1 MARVKRGPK
10 ARRRRKR
17 TMNLAEGYYGRRKN
31 CFTISTVAVEHALAY
46 AYVGRKQ
53 KKRDFRALW
62 IQRINAAA
70 RKCGTTYSK
79 LIPLLQKAKIE
90 LDRKNLAQ
98 IAVSDFDSFSK
109 IVSAAK
115 SAA

>member
-10 ARRRRKR
+10 ARRRRKA
-17 TMNLAEGYYGRRKN
+17 TMNMAEGYSGRRKN
-31 CFTISTVAVEHALAY
+31 CFTISTQAVEHALAY

-62 IQRINAAA
+62 VQRINAAA
-70 RKCGTTYSK
+70 RKCGVSYSK
-79 LIPLLQKAKIE
+79 LIPMLQKAKIE
-90 LDRKNLAQ
+90 LDRKSLAH
-98 IAVSDFDSFSK
+98 IAASDFDSFSK

-115 SAA
+115 AAV